1 MVQLLAPSVV
11 LQGKAVNFTTVLRP
25 SSVGTVT
32 YYWWF
37 DNKTEVS
44 LAIKPVERVAAWS
57 VGQLLPP
64 PPLFQPFVTLDGG
77 TSFTFSKEGSH
88 TVTVQASVGNS
99 VLQDQMT
106 VAVYGAILL
115 SFCPDEINGYI
126 FEKEAN
132 GSIARRRWCSDP
144 AKCDNYFSASVAPLK
159 SQCRSFASG
168 SGLLL
173 ISAKRHPAWTGE
185 RSEVC
190 FCVGFR
196 IFPLTCSGVFL

>member
-11 LQGKAVNFTTVLRP
+11 LQDKAVNFTTVLRP

-44 LAIKPVERVAAWS
+44 LAKKPVERATAWS
-57 VGQLLPP
+57 VGQLLSFPP
-64 PPLFQPFVTLDGG
+64 SLFQPLVTLDGG

-106 VAVYGAILL
+106 IAVYGALRL
-115 SFCPDEINGYI
+115 SFCP
-126 FEKEAN
+126 
-132 GSIARRRWCSDP
+132 
-144 AKCDNYFSASVAPLK
+144 
-159 SQCRSFASG
+159 
-168 SGLLL
+168 
-173 ISAKRHPAWTGE
+173 H
-185 RSEVC
+185 
-190 FCVGFR
+190 
-196 IFPLTCSGVFL
+196 

>member
-11 LQGKAVNFTTVLRP
+11 LQDKAVNFTTVLRP

-44 LAIKPVERVAAWS
+44 LAIKPVERATLVVS
-57 VGQLLPP
+57 RSTSLLFPP
-64 PPLFQPFVTLDGG
+64 SLFQPLVTLDGG

-106 VAVYGAILL
+106 IAVYGALRL
-115 SFCPDEINGYI
+115 SFCPD
-126 FEKEAN
+126 
-132 GSIARRRWCSDP
+132 
-144 AKCDNYFSASVAPLK
+144 
-159 SQCRSFASG
+159 
-168 SGLLL
+168 
-173 ISAKRHPAWTGE
+173 
-185 RSEVC
+185 
-190 FCVGFR
+190 
-196 IFPLTCSGVFL
+196 